1 MLCLITFDIAG
12 VLFVGKDRILVQEAA
27 GICYSKLNNL
37 LTNGSDI
44 SPELSDHTNPL
55 DQLRRLVIA
64 DVDTAACE
72 KIDIQNQTNI
82 LPSTLRQG
90 PFHSAHR
97 LSRVL

>member
-1 MLCLITFDIAG
+1 MRTPETLTDELMNDSKRFTRVGIA
-12 VLFVGKDRILVQEAA
+12 VLVERKWHFIV
-27 GICYSKLNNL
+27 
-37 LTNGSDI
+37 
-44 SPELSDHTNPL
+44 SDHTNPL